1 MAQESRLV
9 VVIDS
14 QNAERNARNLGNELV
29 SIERKG
35 EFASKSMDSLSV
47 ATRALAGHMAG
58 LVTVG
63 AAISKMDTYTGL
75 QNRLKLVTNNQAEL
89 NKATEDTFQI
99 AQKTYSA
106 WDSVLQVYQR
116 FSDNAKT
123 LNLTMDDTARLTETV
138 SKAVA
143 ISGASAEAA
152 DAALVQFGQAL
163 ASGTLRGEELNSV
176 MEQTPALAK
185 AIAKGMGITVGELRS
200 VAAEGKITSQEI
212 VKALRNVQDEVD
224 ALFAKTDIT
233 IGQSLTLL
241 NNEITKFVGEAGKG
255 SGAAQALSGSI
266 QLLANNLNLIA
277 DSAFAIGIGLMT
289 KAVLTKTVAVQA
301 SIAAST
307 KQVFAT
313 IAERNANIAA
323 AKAEVESA
331 LAEAQSTQVTLTN
344 IKATH
349 AQIMAEIELEK
360 VRLKAQI
367 TEQGRTATITRMA
380 QLGRLQAQVA
390 LEVAAAETAQS
401 ASSARLSA
409 ALTAQ
414 SVATSRLA
422 LAKSALMAIFSPMG
436 LAIAAT
442 AASFYLLSSSSDEVK
457 ESLATQSDSVS
468 DLTDKYIKLNTVQA
482 LTEGVRLR
490 KEIEQQNDAID
501 DASGAIKRFAYIQ
514 KELFKLSGSDYEDY
528 QNAIKSIATGA
539 SDAGDLLKKM
549 ISSGRFS
556 QTQIDK
562 LIEFSSAVAE
572 SKNKIE
578 QGNTAL
584 KLLNA
589 TSGQHVE
596 VTAESIKQLTIQ
608 TNLTKVATQNFT
620 DMKTQML
627 DSLRAQVEFIR
638 LNGGSEEQV
647 KSLNKVIQA
656 YSLNQISATD
666 AVSKFNSTAKVPV
679 DNIKKLQ
686 EYAIKTDQSKI
697 ALNQA
702 NAELKKQND
711 LRNEYLKQHQT
722 VLGAQQGE
730 TNELNNQV
738 AAQEKLNKL
747 RDNANKDNLKNDF
760 LIKNTKAFGGG
771 EKGLDKA
778 RAASEFYTDNK
789 IPMTRSLTGQE
800 YAIFE
805 AWYKKQ
811 KEVKDL
817 QESISES
824 TRKQTKEV
832 EKQTK
837 EAAKQAVLLAGNDE
851 KSRNM
856 LRVYL
861 AFRNAGLG
869 DKQARVMTAQVGRE
883 TDFRNEAMFGSHKDA
898 NNGYTNTG
906 FLSWQ
911 KSRSTKLMQSLQGQG
926 VLDKNG
932 KIQQTQDALD
942 AMAKHAVQE
951 AMTDKSYSKSKAA
964 LLNDDLDYRS
974 LERIV
979 AKNLVGWDYDGKKL
993 GKAKASQHLAK
1004 QDSYYNQLS
1013 KILGDNPEA
1022 VSKAIGDL
1030 SKLEDEAYKARAKTL
1045 EEVKQL
1051 QATYDSETVA
1061 RSKKREEEINK
1072 ATILGQSNLIPKI
1085 NERYDAEDK
1094 LAQKQFDF
1102 EVNGYKWTEE
1112 QKLDY
1117 TYETN
1122 SLRLVAEGKLS
1133 EDQRKVALDGLKL
1146 QKQQELGLLKLAQEQ
1161 RLFQARLSLLS
1172 ETQAMQERYR
1182 LEREEIHKNTK
1193 LSIEERQ
1200 KLIALSKANQ
1210 DKETRDKVNN
1220 AVQNWGGIQADMNGT
1235 GEFFRQDQERF
1246 SRLNAA
1252 NDLADSQFAA
1262 TDLNEQNS
1270 LDGLNAQFEAGL
1282 IKQQDYENQKTA
1294 IIQAAQDQRNQ
1305 IAAEH
1310 AKNVQDIED
1319 KYQQDRLNTQIA
1331 FGGQMM
1337 GSLTSMFGSMFGE
1350 QSKAYKIMFAADKAY
1365 AIAAA
1370 GIAIQQNIA
1379 AASKAGFP
1387 LNIPLIAGA
1396 VAQGASIIANI
1407 RAIKD
1412 QGFAD
1417 GGYTG
1422 SGRKYEPA
1430 GIVHKGEVVWSQEDI
1445 KRWGGVGLVE
1455 NMRKSANPEA
1465 FINNHAINNT
1475 SAENVF
1481 NRSFLSSK
1489 AFNDNQ
1495 NISNIFNRPTRENQI
1510 IVNAFKPS
1518 KDAASRSEDVQ
1529 SITNQYA
1536 GNNTSFS
1543 EVLDKSIQSSKS
1555 FNASKS
1561 IISSLSNSKVLNSN
1575 VSNSTVQNAE
1585 KELLKEVS
1593 IFKDNGF
1600 ADGGYTGKGK
1610 KYEIAGAVHKG
1621 EIVWSQ
1627 DDIKKW
1633 GGVDKVE
1640 QMRRATSPESFVSNY
1655 AQNHTT
1661 FESILNRANQSSR
1674 IFNQSKEI
1682 SNIFNK
1688 SVQDDQIIYKGN
1700 GNVPTSAT
1708 SDLYHDGKVYFSS
1721 NGLVQDRS
1729 NLDDVQDFTL
1739 GRTSRPQAEI
1749 MPSIEPS
1756 TPTINFK
1763 IEVIN
1768 QVSGATVEAE
1778 QLDEQTVRIIVTD
1791 ELDKQLPRK
1800 VPKLVSDQIAN
1811 PNSTISRSLTE
1822 NTTARRN
1829 RT

>member
-9 VVIDS
+9 IVIDS
-14 QNAERNARNLGNELV
+14 QNAERNARNLGNELE

-58 LVTVG
+58 LLTVG
-63 AAISKMDTYTGL
+63 SAISKMDTYTGL
-75 QNRLKLVTNNQAEL
+75 QNRLKLVTNNQVEL
-89 NKATEDTFQI
+89 NKATEDTFRI

-666 AVSKFNSTAKVPV
+666 AVGKFNSTAKVPAE
-679 DNIKKLQ
+679 NIKGLQ
-686 EYAIKTDQSKI
+686 DYATKTDQSKI

-747 RDNANKDNLKNDF
+747 RDNANKDILKNDF

-817 QESISES
+817 QESITES
-824 TRKQTKEV
+824 SRKQTKEV

-837 EAAKQAVLLAGNDE
+837 ESAKQAVLLAGNDE
-851 KSRNM
+851 RVRNM

-883 TDFRNEAMFGSHKDA
+883 TDFRNEAMFGSHKDE

-1022 VSKAIGDL
+1022 ASKAIGDL
-1030 SKLEDEAYKARAKTL
+1030 SKFEDEAYKARAKTL

-1061 RSKKREEEINK
+1061 RSKRREEEINK

-1085 NERYDAEDK
+1085 NERFDAEEK

-1102 EVNGYKWTEE
+1102 EVNGYKWTEK
-1112 QKLDY
+1112 QKLEY
-1117 TYETN
+1117 TYEIN

-1133 EDQRKVALDGLKL
+1133 EDQRKVALDGLEL

-1182 LEREEIHKNTK
+1182 LEREEILKNTK
-1193 LSIEERQ
+1193 LSIKERQ

-1220 AVQNWGGIQADMNGT
+1220 AAQNWGNIQADMNGT

-1252 NDLADSQFAA
+1252 NDLADSQYAA
-1262 TDLNEQNS
+1262 TDLDEKNG
-1270 LDGLNAQFEAGL
+1270 LDNLNAQMEAGL
-1282 IKQQDYENQKTA
+1282 IKQQDFENRKTA
-1294 IIQAAQDQRNQ
+1294 IIQAAQDQRKQ
-1305 IAAEH
+1305 IAAEY
-1310 AKNVQDIED
+1310 AQNAQDIED
-1319 KYQQDRLNTQIA
+1319 KYHQDRLNAQIA
-1331 FGGQMM
+1331 LGGQMM

-1387 LNIPLIAGA
+1387 LNLPLIAGA

-1422 SGRKYEPA
+1422 SGGKYEPA

-1445 KRWGGVGLVE
+1445 RRWGGVGLVE

-1465 FINNHAINNT
+1465 FINNHAQNNT
-1475 SAENVF
+1475 SIENVF

-1489 AFNDNQ
+1489 AFNDNKSIS
-1495 NISNIFNRPTRENQI
+1495 NISN
-1510 IVNAFKPS
+1510 
-1518 KDAASRSEDVQ
+1518 
-1529 SITNQYA
+1529 
-1536 GNNTSFS
+1536 
-1543 EVLDKSIQSSKS
+1543 
-1555 FNASKS
+1555 
-1561 IISSLSNSKVLNSN
+1561 LSNSKVLNSN
-1575 VSNSTVQNAE
+1575 VSDSTVQNAE

-1688 SVQDDQIIYKGN
+1688 SVQDTQIIYKGN
-1700 GNVPTSAT
+1700 RDTPKLASSAN
-1708 SDLYHDGKVYFSS
+1708 SDLFHDGKVYFSS
-1721 NGLVQDRS
+1721 NGIVQDRS
-1729 NLDDVQDFTL
+1729 NLEDVQDFTISQA
-1739 GRTSRPQAEI
+1739 SRPQAEI

>member
-9 VVIDS
+9 IVIDS
-14 QNAERNARNLGNELV
+14 QNAERNARNLGNELN

-75 QNRLKLVTNNQAEL
+75 QNRLKLVTNNQSEL
-89 NKATEDTFQI
+89 NKATEDTFRI

-143 ISGASAEAA
+143 ISGASAQAA

-185 AIAKGMGITVGELRS
+185 AIAQGMGITVGELRS
-200 VAAEGKITSQEI
+200 IAAEGKITSQEI
-212 VKALRNVQDEVD
+212 VKALRNVESDVD

-255 SGAAQALSGSI
+255 SGAAQVLAGSV
-266 QLLANNLNLIA
+266 QTLASNLDLIA
-277 DSAFAIGIGLMT
+277 DGALVVGIGYITRAILMKSAAIKEGMAST
-289 KAVLTKTVAVQA
+289 LASRQA
-301 SIAAST
+301 SVLNAQAEYAEATAAL
-307 KQVFAT
+307 
-313 IAERNANIAA
+313 NA
-323 AKAEVESA
+323 AKAH
-331 LAEAQSTQVTLTN
+331 LANVRATN
-344 IKATH
+344 
-349 AQIMAEIELEK
+349 
-360 VRLKAQI
+360 
-367 TEQGRTATITRMA
+367 
-380 QLGRLQAQVA
+380 
-390 LEVAAAETAQS
+390 AETQ
-401 ASSARLSA
+401 
-409 ALTAQ
+409 
-414 SVATSRLA
+414 
-422 LAKSALMAIFSPMG
+422 AKFG
-436 LAIAAT
+436 AT
-442 AASFYLLSSSSDEVK
+442 AA
-457 ESLATQSDSVS
+457 ATRYAQAQAAV
-468 DLTDKYIKLNTVQA
+468 TAATNAQTAAQIKLNTATSIAGRLAKGAFGLIGGWAGVATLGVMGLAAAYSYFNNKAEEAKQKLAEQA
-482 LTEGVRLR
+482 KVAEKADEELKKLTGNDKAKAVNDLTTAFNAQNKALEKSSRAVGSALIDIENYARGNREVEKISQEARTGTISYTEAIERLN
-490 KEIEQQNDAID
+490 KIKLPTDLYENLKKQAAQYD
-501 DASGAIKRFAYIQ
+501 DNASKASLSA
-514 KELFKLSGSDYEDY
+514 EKLKLLRVEVKLGGNEA
-528 QNAIKSIATGA
+528 QNAAIQHQKQA
-539 SDAGDLLKKM
+539 DAL
-549 ISSGRFS
+549 
-556 QTQIDK
+556 
-562 LIEFSSAVAE
+562 
-572 SKNKIE
+572 
-578 QGNTAL
+578 GNTATEAE
-584 KLLNA
+584 KA
-589 TSGQHVE
+589 TKALQDYQAKQKDSVIDSIYKSGWLDKGY
-596 VTAESIKQLTIQ
+596 T
-608 TNLTKVATQNFT
+608 VA
-620 DMKTQML
+620 
-627 DSLRAQVEFIR
+627 
-638 LNGGSEEQV
+638 
-647 KSLNKVIQA
+647 
-656 YSLNQISATD
+656 
-666 AVSKFNSTAKVPV
+666 
-679 DNIKKLQ
+679 
-686 EYAIKTDQSKI
+686 
-697 ALNQA
+697 QA
-702 NAELKKQND
+702 NAILELQKAKGMSAILSKD
-711 LRNEYLKQHQT
+711 EIDSALRNLKIIEE
-722 VLGAQQGE
+722 QQE
-730 TNELNNQV
+730 RED
-738 AAQEKLNKL
+738 KL
-747 RDNANKDNLKNDF
+747 
-760 LIKNTKAFGGG
+760 T
-771 EKGLDKA
+771 
-778 RAASEFYTDNK
+778 
-789 IPMTRSLTGQE
+789 
-800 YAIFE
+800 E
-805 AWYKKQ
+805 AK
-811 KEVKDL
+811 
-817 QESISES
+817 
-824 TRKQTKEV
+824 R
-832 EKQTK
+832 KQTK
-837 EAAKQAVLLAGNDE
+837 EAAKQAVLLAGNNE
-851 KSRNM
+851 QARNM
-856 LRVYL
+856 LRVYQS
-861 AFRNAGLG
+861 FRNAGLG

-979 AKNLVGWDYDGKKL
+979 AKNFVGWDYDGKKL

-1022 VSKAIGDL
+1022 ASKAIGDL
-1030 SKLEDEAYKARAKTL
+1030 SKFEDEAYKARAKTL

-1051 QATYDSETVA
+1051 QATYESETVA

-1094 LAQKQFDF
+1094 LSQKQFDF

-1182 LEREEIHKNTK
+1182 LEREEILKNTK

-1235 GEFFRQDQERF
+1235 SEFFRQDQERF

-1252 NDLADSQFAA
+1252 NDLADSQYSA

-1270 LDGLNAQFEAGL
+1270 LDGLDAQLEAGL

-1294 IIQAAQDQRNQ
+1294 IIQTAQDQRNQ
-1305 IAAEH
+1305 IAAEY
-1310 AKNVQDIED
+1310 AKNAQDIED
-1319 KYQQDRLNTQIA
+1319 KYQQDRLYTQIA

-1365 AIAAA
+1365 AIATA

-1379 AASKAGFP
+1379 AASKVGFP
-1387 LNIPLIAGA
+1387 YNLPLIAGA

-1412 QGFAD
+1412 QGFAE

-1422 SGRKYEPA
+1422 SGGKYEPA

-1445 KRWGGVGLVE
+1445 RRWGGVGLVE

-1465 FINNHAINNT
+1465 FINNHAQNNT
-1475 SAENVF
+1475 SIENVF

-1489 AFNDNQ
+1489 AFNDNKSIS
-1495 NISNIFNRPTRENQI
+1495 NISN
-1510 IVNAFKPS
+1510 
-1518 KDAASRSEDVQ
+1518 
-1529 SITNQYA
+1529 
-1536 GNNTSFS
+1536 
-1543 EVLDKSIQSSKS
+1543 
-1555 FNASKS
+1555 
-1561 IISSLSNSKVLNSN
+1561 LSNSKVLNSN

-1600 ADGGYTGKGK
+1600 ADGGYTGKGN

-1682 SNIFNK
+1682 SNIFNQP
-1688 SVQDDQIIYKGN
+1688 VQDDQIIYKGN

-1729 NLDDVQDFTL
+1729 NLEDVQDFTI
-1739 GRTSRPQAEI
+1739 GQAARPQAEI

-1768 QVSGATVEAE
+1768 QVSSATVEAE
-1778 QLDEQTVRIIVTD
+1778 QLDEQTVRIIVKD
-1791 ELDKQLPRK
+1791 ELDKQLPRT
-1800 VPKLVSDQIAN
+1800 VPKLVSDQIGN

>member
-1 MAQESRLV
+1 MAVFYYLEESQMAQEARLV
-9 VVIDS
+9 IVIDS
-14 QNAERNARNLGNELV
+14 ERAKRTAQDLSVELD
-29 SIERKG
+29 SITKKG
-35 EFASKSMDSLSV
+35 DFASKSMDRMSV
-47 ATRALAGHMAG
+47 ATRALAGYMAG
-58 LVTVG
+58 LLTVG
-63 AAISKMDTYTGL
+63 SAISKMDTYTGL
-75 QNRLKLVTNNQAEL
+75 QNRLKLVTNNQVEL
-89 NKATEDTFQI
+89 NKATEDTFRI

-212 VKALRNVQDEVD
+212 VKALKNVQDEVD

-401 ASSARLSA
+401 AASSRLSA

-556 QTQIDK
+556 QNQIDK

-589 TSGQHVE
+589 TSRQHVE

-666 AVSKFNSTAKVPV
+666 AVSKFNSTAKIPAE
-679 DNIKKLQ
+679 NIKGLQ
-686 EYAIKTDQSKI
+686 DHATKTDQSKI

-722 VLGAQQGE
+722 VLAAQQGE

-747 RDNANKDNLKNDF
+747 RDNANKDILKNDF

-789 IPMTRSLTGQE
+789 IPMTRSLTSQE
-800 YAIFE
+800 AAIFE

-811 KEVKDL
+811 KEAKDL
-817 QESISES
+817 QESITES
-824 TRKQTKEV
+824 SRKQTKES
-832 EKQTK
+832 EKKLKITQAELEVAK
-837 EAAKQAVLLAGNDE
+837 RSAALIESSGLGKYAESKGIPSSVIAGLLAQESQGIREAKSHTGAIGYFQTTSGYRKQNNMSVADSYDLE
-851 KSRNM
+851 KSGKIVIDNIAK
-856 LRVYL
+856 VYEKTGDL
-861 AFRNAGLG
+861 AQAILSHNAGEG
-869 DKQARVMTAQVGRE
+869 GARQFTKTGKVKGSAE
-883 TDFRNEAMFGSHKDA
+883 RNKEVSQ
-898 NNGYTNTG
+898 Y
-906 FLSWQ
+906 
-911 KSRSTKLMQSLQGQG
+911 
-926 VLDKNG
+926 
-932 KIQQTQDALD
+932 
-942 AMAKHAVQE
+942 
-951 AMTDKSYSKSKAA
+951 
-964 LLNDDLDYRS
+964 
-974 LERIV
+974 V
-979 AKNLVGWDYDGKKL
+979 AKVSRYSDIIAGGVGKGGLSDGDSDRAY
-993 GKAKASQHLAK
+993 GKQ
-1004 QDSYYNQLS
+1004 
-1013 KILGDNPEA
+1013 I
-1022 VSKAIGDL
+1022 
-1030 SKLEDEAYKARAKTL
+1030 KARL
-1045 EEVKQL
+1045 ELVKQGLNL
-1051 QATYDSETVA
+1051 QEQYEEEQAKRTKA
-1061 RSKKREEEINK
+1061 RNEEINL
-1072 ATILGQSNLIPKI
+1072 AQQTGQTALIPKI
-1085 NERYDAEDK
+1085 KERYKAQDELAK
-1094 LAQKQFDF
+1094 LQQDF
-1102 EVNGYKWTEE
+1102 EVNGYKWTEK
-1112 QKLDY
+1112 QKLEY

-1133 EDQRKVALDGLKL
+1133 EDQRKVALGGLEL

-1161 RLFQARLSLLS
+1161 RLFQAEQFMLGEMERIKKRYALEYDEISKITDLEERRRKMSAFQADFIRNGVGNPTIDQYDTSSQFLKSTNYTKPKQTNMQVLDEDYAQTYQKLKDNLAAVLES
-1172 ETQAMQERYR
+1172 EKASYQER
-1182 LEREEIHKNTK
+1182 LEA
-1193 LSIEERQ
+1193 ERVFKEARQ
-1200 KLIALSKANQ
+1200 QMDNEYHLKAIDARKADHDSQ
-1210 DKETRDKVNN
+1210 LQLYSQMISSASST
-1220 AVQNWGGIQADMNGT
+1220 WGGLTQIVKDAR
-1235 GEFFRQDQERF
+1235 GEN
-1246 SRLNAA
+1246 SRSFKAMFIAQQSFAIASAIISAHL
-1252 NDLADSQFAA
+1252 AA
-1262 TDLNEQNS
+1262 TQVAADATIPFFGAKIAASTAMLAMGYAN
-1270 LDGLNAQFEAGL
+1270 AGL
-1282 IKQQDYENQKTA
+1282 IA
-1294 IIQAAQDQRNQ
+1294 
-1305 IAAEH
+1305 
-1310 AKNVQDIED
+1310 
-1319 KYQQDRLNTQIA
+1319 
-1331 FGGQMM
+1331 GQ
-1337 GSLTSMFGSMFGE
+1337 T
-1350 QSKAYKIMFAADKAY
+1350 I
-1365 AIAAA
+1365 
-1370 GIAIQQNIA
+1370 
-1379 AASKAGFP
+1379 AGF
-1387 LNIPLIAGA
+1387 
-1396 VAQGASIIANI
+1396 S
-1407 RAIKD
+1407 
-1412 QGFAD
+1412 D
-1417 GGYTG
+1417 GGFTG
-1422 SGRKYEPA
+1422 SGGKYQPA
-1430 GIVHKGEVVWSQEDI
+1430 GIVHKGEIVWSQEDI

-1455 NMRKSANPEA
+1455 KMRKSANPEA
-1465 FINNHAINNT
+1465 FLNN
-1475 SAENVF
+1475 
-1481 NRSFLSSK
+1481 
-1489 AFNDNQ
+1489 
-1495 NISNIFNRPTRENQI
+1495 
-1510 IVNAFKPS
+1510 
-1518 KDAASRSEDVQ
+1518 
-1529 SITNQYA
+1529 
-1536 GNNTSFS
+1536 
-1543 EVLDKSIQSSKS
+1543 
-1555 FNASKS
+1555 NAS
-1561 IISSLSNSKVLNSN
+1561 
-1575 VSNSTVQNAE
+1575 
-1585 KELLKEVS
+1585 
-1593 IFKDNGF
+1593 
-1600 ADGGYTGKGK
+1600 ADS
-1610 KYEIAGAVHKG
+1610 V
-1621 EIVWSQ
+1621 
-1627 DDIKKW
+1627 
-1633 GGVDKVE
+1633 
-1640 QMRRATSPESFVSNY
+1640 MRRAMMSSSAFIESQKQ
-1655 AQNHTT
+1655 AD
-1661 FESILNRANQSSR
+1661 
-1674 IFNQSKEI
+1674 IFNQP
-1682 SNIFNK
+1682 
-1688 SVQDDQIIYKGN
+1688 VQDTQIIYKGN
-1700 GNVPTSAT
+1700 RDTPKLASSAN
-1708 SDLYHDGKVYFSS
+1708 SDLFHDGKVYFSS
-1721 NGLVQDRS
+1721 NGIVQDRS

-1749 MPSIEPS
+1749 MPSIEQS
-1756 TPTINFK
+1756 SPTINFK
-1763 IEVIN
+1763 IEVVN

-1778 QLDEQTVRIIVTD
+1778 QLDEKTVRIIVTD

-1829 RT
+1829 R

>member
-9 VVIDS
+9 IVIDS
-14 QNAERNARNLGNELV
+14 QNAERNARNLGNELD

-35 EFASKSMDSLSV
+35 DYASKSMDRLSV
-47 ATRALAGHMAG
+47 ATRALAGYMAG
-58 LVTVG
+58 LVTVSS
-63 AAISKMDTYTGL
+63 AISKMDTYTGL
-75 QNRLKLVTNNQAEL
+75 QNRLKLVTNNQVEL
-89 NKATEDTFQI
+89 NKATEDTFRI

-123 LNLTMDDTARLTETV
+123 LNLTMNDTARLTETV

-152 DAALVQFGQAL
+152 NAALVQFGQAL

-212 VKALRNVQDEVD
+212 VKALRNVESDVD
-224 ALFAKTDIT
+224 ALFTKTDIT

-255 SGAAQALSGSI
+255 SGAAQTLAEGI
-266 QLLANNLNLIA
+266 QILGNNLNLIING
-277 DSAFAIGIGLMT
+277 AFVVGVGLIT
-289 KAVLTKTVAVQA
+289 KAIATKTIAIQA
-301 SIAAST
+301 SIAASA
-307 KQVFAT
+307 QQRA
-313 IAERNANIAA
+313 AN
-323 AKAEVESA
+323 
-331 LAEAQSTQVTLTN
+331 LAEAQSQVQLLGVEAMRARQSAALALTEINLARAEYNAAISANARAAAVQRLTAAEIAHNIAIKQATVATSAYSLAQSRLNTVATLGSRALGLVGGPIGAITIGISALAAGYMYFQDKAAKANQRLEEQAKVAERTDEALKKLTGNDKTKAVNDLTN
-344 IKATH
+344 AFNAQNEELKKSSLTVGSALIDIENYARGNREVEKISQDARTGTISYTEAIERLNKIKLPADLYENLKKQAAQYDENASKASLSAEKLKLFGVEVSLAGNKAQNAAAQHQKQADALGNTATEAEKATKALQDYQAKQKDNVIDSIYKSGWLDKGYTV
-349 AQIMAEIELEK
+349 AQANAILELQKAKGMSAILSKDEIDSALRNLKIIEAQQEREDKLTEAKRKQTQEIEKQAKLTKRLVGISGQSGIGTGPHLDVRYGGSMSGQKVSNEHLARLQAGGKPLSSYKISSNYGPRQAPTKGASSFHKGIDFSMPEGTPITTNVAVKDIKTWYDSKGGGYVSEVIFEDGVSLKLLHQSPKMQSKVKGGASKGSDKAAGDIQSQLDRQLDAQRSLENEVASEVQRIQNNLK
-360 VRLKAQI
+360 VRLEDVDKAGFSP
-367 TEQGRTATITRMA
+367 ERTA
-380 QLGRLQAQVA
+380 
-390 LEVAAAETAQS
+390 E
-401 ASSARLSA
+401 
-409 ALTAQ
+409 
-414 SVATSRLA
+414 
-422 LAKSALMAIFSPMG
+422 
-436 LAIAAT
+436 
-442 AASFYLLSSSSDEVK
+442 
-457 ESLATQSDSVS
+457 
-468 DLTDKYIKLNTVQA
+468 IK
-482 LTEGVRLR
+482 
-490 KEIEQQNDAID
+490 
-501 DASGAIKRFAYIQ
+501 
-514 KELFKLSGSDYEDY
+514 
-528 QNAIKSIATGA
+528 
-539 SDAGDLLKKM
+539 
-549 ISSGRFS
+549 
-556 QTQIDK
+556 
-562 LIEFSSAVAE
+562 
-572 SKNKIE
+572 
-578 QGNTAL
+578 
-584 KLLNA
+584 
-589 TSGQHVE
+589 
-596 VTAESIKQLTIQ
+596 
-608 TNLTKVATQNFT
+608 
-620 DMKTQML
+620 
-627 DSLRAQVEFIR
+627 
-638 LNGGSEEQV
+638 
-647 KSLNKVIQA
+647 
-656 YSLNQISATD
+656 
-666 AVSKFNSTAKVPV
+666 
-679 DNIKKLQ
+679 
-686 EYAIKTDQSKI
+686 
-697 ALNQA
+697 
-702 NAELKKQND
+702 AELQRRADND
-711 LRNEYLKQHQT
+711 
-722 VLGAQQGE
+722 V
-730 TNELNNQV
+730 
-738 AAQEKLNKL
+738 
-747 RDNANKDNLKNDF
+747 D
-760 LIKNTKAFGGG
+760 I
-771 EKGLDKA
+771 
-778 RAASEFYTDNK
+778 
-789 IPMTRSLTGQE
+789 
-800 YAIFE
+800 
-805 AWYKKQ
+805 
-811 KEVKDL
+811 
-817 QESISES
+817 
-824 TRKQTKEV
+824 
-832 EKQTK
+832 
-837 EAAKQAVLLAGNDE
+837 AKQAI
-851 KSRNM
+851 R
-856 LRVYL
+856 
-861 AFRNAGLG
+861 
-869 DKQARVMTAQVGRE
+869 
-883 TDFRNEAMFGSHKDA
+883 
-898 NNGYTNTG
+898 
-906 FLSWQ
+906 
-911 KSRSTKLMQSLQGQG
+911 
-926 VLDKNG
+926 
-932 KIQQTQDALD
+932 
-942 AMAKHAVQE
+942 
-951 AMTDKSYSKSKAA
+951 
-964 LLNDDLDYRS
+964 
-974 LERIV
+974 
-979 AKNLVGWDYDGKKL
+979 
-993 GKAKASQHLAK
+993 
-1004 QDSYYNQLS
+1004 
-1013 KILGDNPEA
+1013 
-1022 VSKAIGDL
+1022 
-1030 SKLEDEAYKARAKTL
+1030 SKLEDYK
-1045 EEVKQL
+1045 EF
-1051 QATYDSETVA
+1051 
-1061 RSKKREEEINK
+1061 
-1072 ATILGQSNLIPKI
+1072 
-1085 NERYDAEDK
+1085 
-1094 LAQKQFDF
+1094 QK
-1102 EVNGYKWTEE
+1102 TEE
-1112 QKLDY
+1112 QLLEESFNRKKFNAAHDI
-1117 TYETN
+1117 E
-1122 SLRLVAEGKLS
+1122 LS
-1133 EDQRKVALDGLKL
+1133 KSEQKQAIELLEQ

-1182 LEREEIHKNTK
+1182 LEREEILKNTK

-1235 GEFFRQDQERF
+1235 SEFFRQDQERF

-1252 NDLADSQFAA
+1252 NDLADSQYAA
-1262 TDLNEQNS
+1262 TDLDEKNG
-1270 LDGLNAQFEAGL
+1270 LDNLNAQMEAGL
-1282 IKQQDYENQKTA
+1282 IKQQDFENRKTA

-1305 IAAEH
+1305 IAAEY
-1310 AKNVQDIED
+1310 AQNAQDIED
-1319 KYQQDRLNTQIA
+1319 KYQQDRLNTIIA
-1331 FGGQMM
+1331 FGGNMM

-1387 LNIPLIAGA
+1387 YNLPLIAGA

-1422 SGRKYEPA
+1422 SGGKYEPA
-1430 GIVHKGEVVWSQEDI
+1430 GIVHKGEVVWSQKDI
-1445 KRWGGVGLVE
+1445 RRWGGVGLVE

-1495 NISNIFNRPTRENQI
+1495 NISNIFNQPTRENQI

-1729 NLDDVQDFTL
+1729 NLEDVQDFTISQA
-1739 GRTSRPQAEI
+1739 SRPQAEI

-1778 QLDEQTVRIIVTD
+1778 QLDEQTVRIIVKD
-1791 ELDKQLPRK
+1791 ELDKQLPRT

>member
-1 MAQESRLV
+1 
-9 VVIDS
+9 
-14 QNAERNARNLGNELV
+14 
-29 SIERKG
+29 
-35 EFASKSMDSLSV
+35 
-47 ATRALAGHMAG
+47 
-58 LVTVG
+58 
-63 AAISKMDTYTGL
+63 
-75 QNRLKLVTNNQAEL
+75 
-89 NKATEDTFQI
+89 
-99 AQKTYSA
+99 
-106 WDSVLQVYQR
+106 
-116 FSDNAKT
+116 
-123 LNLTMDDTARLTETV
+123 
-138 SKAVA
+138 
-143 ISGASAEAA
+143 
-152 DAALVQFGQAL
+152 
-163 ASGTLRGEELNSV
+163 
-176 MEQTPALAK
+176 
-185 AIAKGMGITVGELRS
+185 
-200 VAAEGKITSQEI
+200 
-212 VKALRNVQDEVD
+212 
-224 ALFAKTDIT
+224 
-233 IGQSLTLL
+233 
-241 NNEITKFVGEAGKG
+241 
-255 SGAAQALSGSI
+255 
-266 QLLANNLNLIA
+266 

-401 ASSARLSA
+401 AASSRLSA

-556 QTQIDK
+556 QNQIDK

-589 TSGQHVE
+589 TSRQHVE

-666 AVSKFNSTAKVPV
+666 AVSKFNSTAKIPAE
-679 DNIKKLQ
+679 NIKGLQ
-686 EYAIKTDQSKI
+686 DHATKTDQSKI

-722 VLGAQQGE
+722 VLAAQQGE

-747 RDNANKDNLKNDF
+747 RDNANKDILKNDF

-789 IPMTRSLTGQE
+789 IPMTRSLTSQE
-800 YAIFE
+800 AAIFE

-811 KEVKDL
+811 KEAKDL
-817 QESISES
+817 QESITES
-824 TRKQTKEV
+824 SRKQTKES
-832 EKQTK
+832 EKKLKITQAELEVAK
-837 EAAKQAVLLAGNDE
+837 RSAALIESSGLGKYAESKGIPSSVIAGLLAQESQGIREAKSHTGAIGYFQTTSGYRKQNNMSVADSYDLE
-851 KSRNM
+851 KSGKIVIDNIAK
-856 LRVYL
+856 VYEKTGDL
-861 AFRNAGLG
+861 AQAILSHNAGEG
-869 DKQARVMTAQVGRE
+869 GARQFTKTGKVKGSAE
-883 TDFRNEAMFGSHKDA
+883 RNKEVSQ
-898 NNGYTNTG
+898 Y
-906 FLSWQ
+906 
-911 KSRSTKLMQSLQGQG
+911 
-926 VLDKNG
+926 
-932 KIQQTQDALD
+932 
-942 AMAKHAVQE
+942 
-951 AMTDKSYSKSKAA
+951 
-964 LLNDDLDYRS
+964 
-974 LERIV
+974 V
-979 AKNLVGWDYDGKKL
+979 AKVSRYSDIIAGGVGKGGLSDGDSDRAY
-993 GKAKASQHLAK
+993 GKQ
-1004 QDSYYNQLS
+1004 
-1013 KILGDNPEA
+1013 I
-1022 VSKAIGDL
+1022 
-1030 SKLEDEAYKARAKTL
+1030 KARL
-1045 EEVKQL
+1045 ELVKQGLNL
-1051 QATYDSETVA
+1051 QEQYEEEQAKRTKA
-1061 RSKKREEEINK
+1061 RNEEINL
-1072 ATILGQSNLIPKI
+1072 AQQTGQTALIPKI
-1085 NERYDAEDK
+1085 KERYKAQDELAK
-1094 LAQKQFDF
+1094 LQQDF
-1102 EVNGYKWTEE
+1102 EVNGYKWTEK
-1112 QKLDY
+1112 QKLEY

-1133 EDQRKVALDGLKL
+1133 EDQRKVALGGLEL

-1161 RLFQARLSLLS
+1161 RLFQAEQFMLGEMERIKKRYALEYDEISKITDLEERRRKMSAFQADFIRNGVGNPTIDQYDTSSQFLKSTNYTKPKQTNMQVLDEDYAQTYQKLKDNLAAVLES
-1172 ETQAMQERYR
+1172 EKASYQER
-1182 LEREEIHKNTK
+1182 LEA
-1193 LSIEERQ
+1193 ERVFKEARQ
-1200 KLIALSKANQ
+1200 QMDNEYHLKAIDARKADHDSQ
-1210 DKETRDKVNN
+1210 LQLYSQMISSASST
-1220 AVQNWGGIQADMNGT
+1220 WGGLTQIVKDAR
-1235 GEFFRQDQERF
+1235 GEN
-1246 SRLNAA
+1246 SRSFKAMFIAQQSFAIASAIISAHL
-1252 NDLADSQFAA
+1252 AA
-1262 TDLNEQNS
+1262 TQVAADATIPFFGAKIAASTAMLAMGYAN
-1270 LDGLNAQFEAGL
+1270 AGL
-1282 IKQQDYENQKTA
+1282 IA
-1294 IIQAAQDQRNQ
+1294 
-1305 IAAEH
+1305 
-1310 AKNVQDIED
+1310 
-1319 KYQQDRLNTQIA
+1319 
-1331 FGGQMM
+1331 GQ
-1337 GSLTSMFGSMFGE
+1337 T
-1350 QSKAYKIMFAADKAY
+1350 I
-1365 AIAAA
+1365 
-1370 GIAIQQNIA
+1370 
-1379 AASKAGFP
+1379 AGF
-1387 LNIPLIAGA
+1387 
-1396 VAQGASIIANI
+1396 S
-1407 RAIKD
+1407 
-1412 QGFAD
+1412 D
-1417 GGYTG
+1417 GGFTG
-1422 SGRKYEPA
+1422 SGGKYQPA
-1430 GIVHKGEVVWSQEDI
+1430 GIVHKGEIVWSQEDI

-1455 NMRKSANPEA
+1455 KMRKSANPEA
-1465 FINNHAINNT
+1465 FLNN
-1475 SAENVF
+1475 
-1481 NRSFLSSK
+1481 
-1489 AFNDNQ
+1489 
-1495 NISNIFNRPTRENQI
+1495 
-1510 IVNAFKPS
+1510 
-1518 KDAASRSEDVQ
+1518 
-1529 SITNQYA
+1529 
-1536 GNNTSFS
+1536 
-1543 EVLDKSIQSSKS
+1543 
-1555 FNASKS
+1555 NAS
-1561 IISSLSNSKVLNSN
+1561 
-1575 VSNSTVQNAE
+1575 
-1585 KELLKEVS
+1585 
-1593 IFKDNGF
+1593 
-1600 ADGGYTGKGK
+1600 ADS
-1610 KYEIAGAVHKG
+1610 V
-1621 EIVWSQ
+1621 
-1627 DDIKKW
+1627 
-1633 GGVDKVE
+1633 
-1640 QMRRATSPESFVSNY
+1640 MRRAMMSSSAFIESQKQ
-1655 AQNHTT
+1655 AD
-1661 FESILNRANQSSR
+1661 
-1674 IFNQSKEI
+1674 IFNQP
-1682 SNIFNK
+1682 
-1688 SVQDDQIIYKGN
+1688 VQDTQIIYKGN
-1700 GNVPTSAT
+1700 RDIPKLASSAN
-1708 SDLYHDGKVYFSS
+1708 SDLFHDGKVYFSS

-1729 NLDDVQDFTL
+1729 NLEDVQDFTI
-1739 GRTSRPQAEI
+1739 GQAARPQAEI

-1829 RT
+1829 R

>member
-1 MAQESRLV
+1 MAQEARLV
-9 VVIDS
+9 IVIDS
-14 QNAERNARNLGNELV
+14 ERAKRTAQDLSVELD
-29 SIERKG
+29 SITKKG
-35 EFASKSMDSLSV
+35 DFASKSMDRMSV
-47 ATRALAGHMAG
+47 ATRALAGYMAG
-58 LVTVG
+58 LLTVG
-63 AAISKMDTYTGL
+63 SAISKMDTYTGL
-75 QNRLKLVTNNQAEL
+75 QNRLKLVTNNQVEL
-89 NKATEDTFQI
+89 NKATEDTFRI

-212 VKALRNVQDEVD
+212 VKALKNVQDEVD

-401 ASSARLSA
+401 AASSRLSA

-556 QTQIDK
+556 QNQIDK

-589 TSGQHVE
+589 TSRQHVE

-666 AVSKFNSTAKVPV
+666 AVSKFNSTAKIPAE
-679 DNIKKLQ
+679 NIKGLQ
-686 EYAIKTDQSKI
+686 DHATKTDQSKI

-722 VLGAQQGE
+722 VLAAQQGE

-747 RDNANKDNLKNDF
+747 RDNANKDILKNDF

-789 IPMTRSLTGQE
+789 IPMTRSLTSQE
-800 YAIFE
+800 AAIFE

-811 KEVKDL
+811 KEAKDL
-817 QESISES
+817 QESITES
-824 TRKQTKEV
+824 SRKQTKES
-832 EKQTK
+832 EKKLKITQAELEVAK
-837 EAAKQAVLLAGNDE
+837 RSAALIESSGLGKYAESKGIPSSVIAGLLAQESQGIREAKSHTGAIGYFQTTSGYRKQNNMSVADSYDLE
-851 KSRNM
+851 KSGKIVIDNIAK
-856 LRVYL
+856 VYEKTGDL
-861 AFRNAGLG
+861 AQAILSHNAGEG
-869 DKQARVMTAQVGRE
+869 GARQFTKTGKVKGSAE
-883 TDFRNEAMFGSHKDA
+883 RNKEVSQ
-898 NNGYTNTG
+898 Y
-906 FLSWQ
+906 
-911 KSRSTKLMQSLQGQG
+911 
-926 VLDKNG
+926 
-932 KIQQTQDALD
+932 
-942 AMAKHAVQE
+942 
-951 AMTDKSYSKSKAA
+951 
-964 LLNDDLDYRS
+964 
-974 LERIV
+974 V
-979 AKNLVGWDYDGKKL
+979 AKVSRYSDIIAGGVGKGGLSDGDSDRAY
-993 GKAKASQHLAK
+993 GKQ
-1004 QDSYYNQLS
+1004 
-1013 KILGDNPEA
+1013 I
-1022 VSKAIGDL
+1022 
-1030 SKLEDEAYKARAKTL
+1030 KARL
-1045 EEVKQL
+1045 ELVKQGLNL
-1051 QATYDSETVA
+1051 QEQYEEEQAKRTKA
-1061 RSKKREEEINK
+1061 RNEEINL
-1072 ATILGQSNLIPKI
+1072 AQQTGQTALIPKI
-1085 NERYDAEDK
+1085 KERYKAQDELAK
-1094 LAQKQFDF
+1094 LQQDF
-1102 EVNGYKWTEE
+1102 EVNGYKWTEK
-1112 QKLDY
+1112 QKLEY

-1133 EDQRKVALDGLKL
+1133 EDQRKVALGGLEL

-1161 RLFQARLSLLS
+1161 RLFQAEQFMLGEMERIKKRYALEYDEISKITDLEERRRKMSAFQADFIRNGVGNPTIDQYDTSSQFLKSTNYTKPKQTNMQVLDEDYAQTYQKLKDNLAAVLES
-1172 ETQAMQERYR
+1172 EKASYQER
-1182 LEREEIHKNTK
+1182 LEA
-1193 LSIEERQ
+1193 ERVFKEARQ
-1200 KLIALSKANQ
+1200 QMDNEYHLKAIDARKADHDSQ
-1210 DKETRDKVNN
+1210 LQLYSQMISSASST
-1220 AVQNWGGIQADMNGT
+1220 WGGLTQIVKDAR
-1235 GEFFRQDQERF
+1235 GEN
-1246 SRLNAA
+1246 SRSFKAMFIAQQSFAIASAIISAHL
-1252 NDLADSQFAA
+1252 AA
-1262 TDLNEQNS
+1262 TQVAADATIPFFGAKIAASTAMLAMGYAN
-1270 LDGLNAQFEAGL
+1270 AGL
-1282 IKQQDYENQKTA
+1282 IA
-1294 IIQAAQDQRNQ
+1294 
-1305 IAAEH
+1305 
-1310 AKNVQDIED
+1310 
-1319 KYQQDRLNTQIA
+1319 
-1331 FGGQMM
+1331 GQ
-1337 GSLTSMFGSMFGE
+1337 T
-1350 QSKAYKIMFAADKAY
+1350 I
-1365 AIAAA
+1365 
-1370 GIAIQQNIA
+1370 
-1379 AASKAGFP
+1379 AGF
-1387 LNIPLIAGA
+1387 
-1396 VAQGASIIANI
+1396 S
-1407 RAIKD
+1407 
-1412 QGFAD
+1412 D
-1417 GGYTG
+1417 GGFTG
-1422 SGRKYEPA
+1422 SGGKYQPA
-1430 GIVHKGEVVWSQEDI
+1430 GIVHKGEIVWSQEDI

-1455 NMRKSANPEA
+1455 KMRKSANPEA
-1465 FINNHAINNT
+1465 FLNN
-1475 SAENVF
+1475 
-1481 NRSFLSSK
+1481 
-1489 AFNDNQ
+1489 
-1495 NISNIFNRPTRENQI
+1495 
-1510 IVNAFKPS
+1510 
-1518 KDAASRSEDVQ
+1518 
-1529 SITNQYA
+1529 
-1536 GNNTSFS
+1536 
-1543 EVLDKSIQSSKS
+1543 
-1555 FNASKS
+1555 NAS
-1561 IISSLSNSKVLNSN
+1561 
-1575 VSNSTVQNAE
+1575 
-1585 KELLKEVS
+1585 
-1593 IFKDNGF
+1593 
-1600 ADGGYTGKGK
+1600 ADS
-1610 KYEIAGAVHKG
+1610 V
-1621 EIVWSQ
+1621 
-1627 DDIKKW
+1627 
-1633 GGVDKVE
+1633 
-1640 QMRRATSPESFVSNY
+1640 MRRAMMSSNAFIES
-1655 AQNHTT
+1655 QK
-1661 FESILNRANQSSR
+1661 QSD
-1674 IFNQSKEI
+1674 IFNQP
-1682 SNIFNK
+1682 
-1688 SVQDDQIIYKGN
+1688 VQDTQIIYKGN
-1700 GNVPTSAT
+1700 RDTPKLASSAN
-1708 SDLYHDGKVYFSS
+1708 SDLFHDGKVYFSS

-1749 MPSIEPS
+1749 MPSIEQS
-1756 TPTINFK
+1756 SPTINFK
-1763 IEVIN
+1763 IEVVN

-1778 QLDEQTVRIIVTD
+1778 QLDEKTVRIIVTD

-1811 PNSTISRSLTE
+1811 PNST
-1822 NTTARRN
+1822 
-1829 RT
+1829 

>member
-1 MAQESRLV
+1 
-9 VVIDS
+9 
-14 QNAERNARNLGNELV
+14 
-29 SIERKG
+29 
-35 EFASKSMDSLSV
+35 
-47 ATRALAGHMAG
+47 
-58 LVTVG
+58 
-63 AAISKMDTYTGL
+63 
-75 QNRLKLVTNNQAEL
+75 
-89 NKATEDTFQI
+89 
-99 AQKTYSA
+99 
-106 WDSVLQVYQR
+106 
-116 FSDNAKT
+116 
-123 LNLTMDDTARLTETV
+123 
-138 SKAVA
+138 
-143 ISGASAEAA
+143 
-152 DAALVQFGQAL
+152 
-163 ASGTLRGEELNSV
+163 
-176 MEQTPALAK
+176 
-185 AIAKGMGITVGELRS
+185 
-200 VAAEGKITSQEI
+200 AEGKITSQEI
-212 VKALRNVQDEVD
+212 VKALKNVQDEVD

-401 ASSARLSA
+401 AASSRLSA

-556 QTQIDK
+556 QNQIDK

-589 TSGQHVE
+589 TSRQHVE

-666 AVSKFNSTAKVPV
+666 AVSKFNSTAKIPAE
-679 DNIKKLQ
+679 NIKGLQ
-686 EYAIKTDQSKI
+686 DHATKTDQSKI

-722 VLGAQQGE
+722 VLAAQQGE

-747 RDNANKDNLKNDF
+747 RDNANKDILKNDF

-789 IPMTRSLTGQE
+789 IPMTRSLTSQE
-800 YAIFE
+800 AAIFE

-811 KEVKDL
+811 KEAKDL
-817 QESISES
+817 QESITES
-824 TRKQTKEV
+824 SRKQTKES
-832 EKQTK
+832 EKKLKITQAELEVAK
-837 EAAKQAVLLAGNDE
+837 RSAALIESSGLGKYAESKGIPSSVIAGLLAQESQGIREAKSHTGAIGYFQTTSGYRKQNNMSVADSYDLE
-851 KSRNM
+851 KSGKIVIDNIAK
-856 LRVYL
+856 VYEKTGDL
-861 AFRNAGLG
+861 AQAILSHNAGEG
-869 DKQARVMTAQVGRE
+869 GARQFTKTGKVKGSAE
-883 TDFRNEAMFGSHKDA
+883 RNKEVSQ
-898 NNGYTNTG
+898 Y
-906 FLSWQ
+906 
-911 KSRSTKLMQSLQGQG
+911 
-926 VLDKNG
+926 
-932 KIQQTQDALD
+932 
-942 AMAKHAVQE
+942 
-951 AMTDKSYSKSKAA
+951 
-964 LLNDDLDYRS
+964 
-974 LERIV
+974 V
-979 AKNLVGWDYDGKKL
+979 AKVSRYSDIIAGGVGKGGLSDG
-993 GKAKASQHLAK
+993 
-1004 QDSYYNQLS
+1004 DS
-1013 KILGDNPEA
+1013 DR
-1022 VSKAIGDL
+1022 
-1030 SKLEDEAYKARAKTL
+1030 AYGEQIKARL
-1045 EEVKQL
+1045 ELVKQGLNL
-1051 QATYDSETVA
+1051 QEQYEEEQAKRTKA
-1061 RSKKREEEINK
+1061 RNEEINL
-1072 ATILGQSNLIPKI
+1072 AQQTGQTALIPKI
-1085 NERYDAEDK
+1085 KERYKAQDELAK
-1094 LAQKQFDF
+1094 LQQDF

-1117 TYETN
+1117 TYKTN

-1133 EDQRKVALDGLKL
+1133 EDQRKVALDGLEL
-1146 QKQQELGLLKLAQEQ
+1146 QKQQELELIELAREKQLLEAKSSYMGETELAVRRYQAELKEIEKVRDAKLKAGLLSANNMGQFQTLDSASDKVFQSGFNASQQVFQQNDPREYAQWDLQNRYSTDAGGLLNTYIDQINGINLIADEEQ
-1161 RLFQARLSLLS
+1161 RNSQLLAAREQYLQSRKALDEKYAQDERDLNSSLF
-1172 ETQAMQERYR
+1172 ETQ
-1182 LEREEIHKNTK
+1182 L
-1193 LSIEERQ
+1193 
-1200 KLIALSKANQ
+1200 
-1210 DKETRDKVNN
+1210 
-1220 AVQNWGGIQADMNGT
+1220 
-1235 GEFFRQDQERF
+1235 
-1246 SRLNAA
+1246 
-1252 NDLADSQFAA
+1252 
-1262 TDLNEQNS
+1262 
-1270 LDGLNAQFEAGL
+1270 
-1282 IKQQDYENQKTA
+1282 
-1294 IIQAAQDQRNQ
+1294 
-1305 IAAEH
+1305 
-1310 AKNVQDIED
+1310 
-1319 KYQQDRLNTQIA
+1319 
-1331 FGGQMM
+1331 GQL
-1337 GSLTSMFGSMFGE
+1337 GSLTSQLSGYWSNMTGIVKNAAGE
-1350 QSKAYKIMFAADKAY
+1350 QSGIYKGMYIAQQAFAIGSATISALQAYNQILASPWYLDVISKSTAANLVLGMGMANV
-1365 AIAAA
+1365 
-1370 GIAIQQNIA
+1370 G
-1379 AASKAGFP
+1379 
-1387 LNIPLIAGA
+1387 LIAG
-1396 VAQGASIIANI
+1396 QTIA
-1407 RAIKD
+1407 
-1412 QGFAD
+1412 GFSD

-1422 SGRKYEPA
+1422 NGLKHTPA
-1430 GIVHKGEVVWSQEDI
+1430 GIVHKGEIVWSQEDI

-1455 NMRKSANPEA
+1455 KMRKSANPEA
-1465 FINNHAINNT
+1465 FLNN
-1475 SAENVF
+1475 
-1481 NRSFLSSK
+1481 
-1489 AFNDNQ
+1489 
-1495 NISNIFNRPTRENQI
+1495 
-1510 IVNAFKPS
+1510 
-1518 KDAASRSEDVQ
+1518 
-1529 SITNQYA
+1529 
-1536 GNNTSFS
+1536 
-1543 EVLDKSIQSSKS
+1543 
-1555 FNASKS
+1555 NASTDS
-1561 IISSLSNSKVLNSN
+1561 V
-1575 VSNSTVQNAE
+1575 
-1585 KELLKEVS
+1585 
-1593 IFKDNGF
+1593 
-1600 ADGGYTGKGK
+1600 
-1610 KYEIAGAVHKG
+1610 
-1621 EIVWSQ
+1621 
-1627 DDIKKW
+1627 
-1633 GGVDKVE
+1633 
-1640 QMRRATSPESFVSNY
+1640 MRRALMSSNAFIESQKQ
-1655 AQNHTT
+1655 AD
-1661 FESILNRANQSSR
+1661 
-1674 IFNQSKEI
+1674 IFNQP
-1682 SNIFNK
+1682 
-1688 SVQDDQIIYKGN
+1688 VQDTQIIYKGN
-1700 GNVPTSAT
+1700 RDTPKLASSAN
-1708 SDLYHDGKVYFSS
+1708 SDLFHDGKVYFSS

-1729 NLDDVQDFTL
+1729 NLEGVQDFTL
-1739 GRTSRPQAEI
+1739 GQSSRPQAEI
-1749 MPSIEPS
+1749 MPSIEPAS
-1756 TPTINFK
+1756 PTINFK

-1768 QVSGATVEAE
+1768 QVSGATVKAE

-1829 RT
+1829 R